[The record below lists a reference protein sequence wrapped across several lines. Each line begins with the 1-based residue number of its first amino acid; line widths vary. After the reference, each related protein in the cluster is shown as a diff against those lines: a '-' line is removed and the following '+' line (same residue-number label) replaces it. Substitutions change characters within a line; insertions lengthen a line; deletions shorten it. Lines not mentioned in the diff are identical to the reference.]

1 MLHFYPSEVFK
12 QFKIEYKLQLN
23 YAISNFGRIV
33 SFKDKIEEGRL
44 LKNSVSQGYNVFRY
58 KIYAPGE
65 RIKTKHLFISKLV
78 AEYFIPKTSE
88 DQEHVLH
95 LDFNK
100 RNDFVGNLK
109 WATTAERREHI
120 KKSPY
125 VIEAKKKLVQIRING
140 DGNKLTTTQV
150 IWLKKKLLDPNRKT
164 RLKILAKR
172 FNISEMTLHRI
183 RTGENWGHI
192 KV

>member
-1 MLHFYPSEVFK
+1 MLRFYPSEVFK
-12 QFKIEYKLQLN
+12 QFKIEHKLKLN
-23 YAISNFGRIV
+23 YAVSNYGRVV
-33 SFKDKIEEGRL
+33 SYKDKIEEGRFI
-44 LKNSVSQGYNVFRY
+44 KNSSVGGYTVFRY
-58 KIYAPGE
+58 KVYTPGE
-65 RIKTKHLFISKLV
+65 KIKTKHLYLYKLV

-88 DQEHVLH
+88 DQIRILH

-100 RNDFVGNLK
+100 GNDYVGNLK
-109 WATTAERREHI
+109 RATTEEMRAHI
-120 KKSPY
+120 KKSPR

-164 RLKILAKR
+164 RLKILAKQ
-172 FNISEMTLHRI
+172 FNVSEMTLHRI